1 MEDTAYLVVFVNTS
15 DPQSPRLV
23 RAGIFSA
30 SANNLTKIGP
40 EHALDVTHACGET
53 YEKAEMALWKMK
65 GAYARVYDWA
75 FNLLPERERQA
86 RELRAKGSR

>member
-15 DPQSPRLV
+15 DPTNPRLT

-30 SANNLTKIGP
+30 SANNLTKLGS
-40 EHALDVTHACGET
+40 EHGLDVTYARGET
-53 YEKAEMALWKMK
+53 YEKAELALWRIKD
-65 GAYARVYDWA
+65 AYAGVYDWA